1 MPTHTR
7 EESFFYFSPRVKI
20 LFVLAALVT
29 SSFLI
34 LQIMD
39 LQSGESFPNSNNDVE
54 SRTLIVAQGDYYRM
68 SIGSLNNEWLILK
81 VTTNVSSYIY
91 VRGTTDGDVKHYG
104 TNHLIA
110 ECENWFI
117 VTVRPY
123 RDSQINIEWTH
134 YDQDAEEPESN
145 LVSIS
150 PQSVLLFL
158 TIIVNILS
166 IVVIFRSRFTMVY
179 C

>member
-1 MPTHTR
+1 M
-7 EESFFYFSPRVKI
+7 
-20 LFVLAALVT
+20 LFVLAVLVT
-29 SSFLI
+29 TSFVI
-34 LQIMD
+34 LQIMES
-39 LQSGESFPNSNNDVE
+39 QSSASFPNSNNVVE
-54 SRTLIVAQGDYYRM
+54 SRTYNVAQGDYCRM

-81 VTTNVSSYIY
+81 VTANVSSFIY
-91 VRGTTDGDVKHYG
+91 VRGTTDGDFKHYG

-134 YDQDAEEPESN
+134 YNQDVEEPESD
-145 LVSIS
+145 LVSVS
-150 PQSVLLFL
+150 QQSVLLFL
-158 TIIVNILS
+158 TIIVNLLS
-166 IVVIFRSRFTMVY
+166 VIAIFRSRLTMAY